1 MERSF
6 HFSFDVFNSM
16 AELNNSDAALL
27 KMAREVSENAY
38 APYSNFQV
46 GAAAILANGQVVTG
60 TNQENASYP
69 VGICSERVLLSTVS
83 SLFPEMAIS
92 TLAISYNN
100 KNGNSNKP
108 ISPCGMCRQAL
119 VEYQVRTKKSI
130 RIILSGMEGEVFI
143 INDAAQLLPLSF
155 GGIDLK

>member
-6 HFSFDVFNSM
+6 HFSFDVCNSM
-16 AELNNSDAALL
+16 AELNEADAALL